1 MNEVAQAFI
10 LVIAAGAATALGSAV
25 VFFPALAA
33 GVMLYVSLVDIYSKS
48 IDGYS
53 EVFDEGKAFIYA
65 TLSFFGGCF
74 VMIFLNKLVHF
85 MLGGKDVED
94 VMMDLA
100 GSKMGMDMNDPRNQA
115 EALEEMGR
123 SMTQSQAQGP
133 AEIAK
138 AEDGEDVENAEED
151 LVLKKQ
157 EQSSLKEMGFAMG
170 LAIAIHNFPEGL
182 VTFIAYIEEPAV
194 GVALAVGIA
203 IHNIP
208 EGLCVSMPVFYASGR
223 RCYAFCWGVLSGLT
237 EPLGALVGW
246 LVFRG
251 NFGGITYGI
260 MFGLVS
266 GMMTM
271 ISVEEL
277 IPTARV
283 YDPHN
288 EVTTW
293 AFLFGAFMIALSLM
307 LFSI

>member
-1 MNEVAQAFI
+1 
-10 LVIAAGAATALGSAV
+10 
-25 VFFPALAA
+25 
-33 GVMLYVSLVDIYSKS
+33 
-48 IDGYS
+48 
-53 EVFDEGKAFIYA
+53 
-65 TLSFFGGCF
+65 
-74 VMIFLNKLVHF
+74 
-85 MLGGKDVED
+85 
-94 VMMDLA
+94 
-100 GSKMGMDMNDPRNQA
+100 MG
-115 EALEEMGR
+115 
-123 SMTQSQAQGP
+123 GP

-138 AEDGEDVENAEED
+138 AEDGKDVEEAEED

-208 EGLCVSMPVFYASGR
+208 EGLCVSMPVFYAFG
-223 RCYAFCWGVLSGLT
+223 WGVLSGLT